1 MAGMGKMNRKAQS
14 SIEYALLFAIVT
26 AAFIAM
32 QYYVNR
38 CIQGRLKQIQ
48 DEVNDPVV
56 DQDGNPLY

>member
-1 MAGMGKMNRKAQS
+1 MNRKAQS

-56 DQDGNPLY
+56 DQNGNPLY